1 MINRWVIPDIHGH
14 LNTLK
19 SLIETRINLS
29 RLDSVY
35 FLGDYIDRGPDSK
48 GVLDY
53 IMNLQKEN
61 YDIHCLK
68 GNHEDICVK
77 SWEADRKQSILGNIL
92 RLLGFYKSR
101 SIIENNWRDNGGNA
115 TLSSFGVK
123 RPGDIENRYI
133 EWMNQT
139 KYYIELDNHILVHAG
154 LNFNIDNPFED
165 IASMLGTRV
174 FKVERDKIKNK
185 QVIHG
190 HTSTKIFRIICDIE
204 SDTCD
209 SFSLDNGVHMKNR
222 DSYGN
227 LLAYNLDTKELIIQ
241 PNID

>member
-77 SWEADRKQSILGNIL
+77 SWEAD
-92 RLLGFYKSR
+92 F
-101 SIIENNWRDNGGNA
+101 
-115 TLSSFGVK
+115 
-123 RPGDIENRYI
+123 
-133 EWMNQT
+133 
-139 KYYIELDNHILVHAG
+139 
-154 LNFNIDNPFED
+154 
-165 IASMLGTRV
+165 
-174 FKVERDKIKNK
+174 
-185 QVIHG
+185 
-190 HTSTKIFRIICDIE
+190 
-204 SDTCD
+204 
-209 SFSLDNGVHMKNR
+209 
-222 DSYGN
+222 
-227 LLAYNLDTKELIIQ
+227 
-241 PNID
+241 